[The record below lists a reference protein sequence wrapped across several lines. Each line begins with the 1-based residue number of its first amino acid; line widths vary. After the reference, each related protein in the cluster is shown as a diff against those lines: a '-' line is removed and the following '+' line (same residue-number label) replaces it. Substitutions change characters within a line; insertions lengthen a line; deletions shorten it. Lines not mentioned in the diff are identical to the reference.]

1 MNDNIISRFDRSGV
15 PLILDGAMGSLLQM
29 NGITADRKRWMTDAN
44 TENPDAVLKI
54 HQDYIAAGADIITA
68 NTFRTNPAA
77 LGFHDQHE
85 VNRQVTAAVSLA
97 QRARG
102 SLDIIIAGSNA
113 PAEDCYQ
120 SERQLSLHQ
129 LEQNHSEHID
139 LLISSGCDFVL
150 NETQSHLDEIGF
162 ICSYCH
168 LNDIPFVM
176 SLYFTHEL
184 KILSGEDIRDVVKF
198 VQNYNPA
205 AIGFNCITPE
215 DMINLVRTVQIDF
228 RWGYYLNTGCG
239 DVNSKNISCGID
251 AGSFIQTVKILD
263 AYSPCFV
270 GACCGSDSKHI
281 QSLKEHYYGIS

>member
-1 MNDNIISRFDRSGV
+1 MNGNIISRFDRSGI

-29 NGITADRKRWMTDAN
+29 NGIAADSRSWMTRAN

-54 HQDYIAAGADIITA
+54 HQNYIAAGADIITT

-77 LGFHDQHE
+77 LGFDDLHE
-85 VNRQVTAAVSLA
+85 ISRQVSTAVQLA
-97 QRARG
+97 KRARG
-102 SLDIIIAGSNA
+102 SSDIMIAGSNP

-120 SERQLSLHQ
+120 SDRLLSLDR

-139 LLISSGCDFVL
+139 MLMSSGCDFIL

-168 LNDIPFVM
+168 LNDIPYVL
-176 SLYFTHEL
+176 SLYFTPEL

-198 VQNYNPA
+198 VSNYNPA
-205 AIGFNCITPE
+205 AIGFNCITPA
-215 DMINLVRTVQIDF
+215 DMLNLARTVQIDF
-228 RWGYYLNTGCG
+228 RWGYYLNTGSG
-239 DVNSKNISCGID
+239 NVNSRNISCGTD
-251 AGSFIQTVKILD
+251 PASFIQTVKRLD
-263 AYSPCFV
+263 AYAPCFV

-281 QSLKEHYYGIS
+281 QSLKEHYYGLS